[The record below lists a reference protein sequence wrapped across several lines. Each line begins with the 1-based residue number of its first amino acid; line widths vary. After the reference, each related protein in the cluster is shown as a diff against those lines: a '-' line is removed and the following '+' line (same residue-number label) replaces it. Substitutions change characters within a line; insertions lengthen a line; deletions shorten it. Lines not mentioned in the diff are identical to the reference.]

1 MFEHRNKYLLI
12 TLFCSVVLI
21 LFSFIPWDSDSDE
34 VIVGYVSDLS
44 ETNNGYVFTFTED
57 NGELI
62 HCFSKT
68 RFELYQIYEISG
80 SFSNDKSIFF
90 VTSFTLCQTEYIRLL

>member
-1 MFEHRNKYLLI
+1 MFEQRNKYLLI

-80 SFSNDKSIFF
+80 SFSNDKSILF